1 MTKNIVGMVVAVLAF
16 LSLGQATTASA
27 QTLEAIREQQEQTQE
42 EIDSLQKEVNTVLE
56 EVSVLS
62 TELAELDV
70 EIEEKL
76 EEIGH
81 TEAEVS
87 TQEEIVEAR
96 MEQARQRLQSLQ
108 TNESTQNIVLTILE
122 SESLSDLFNRALII
136 MRLTDAGNHQ
146 LELAEEEVQVLIT
159 LQEELE
165 TAQQELEERRVL
177 AASQKEVF
185 DGKVSELQA
194 LIRDNQSQLTELIE
208 REAVEEARIEEA
220 RRVAREEAARAAAQ
234 KEEEERAARA
244 AARAEAEQQ
253 TEVSVSSSD
262 SSSAQAAEQTA
273 SNSTSSNSNSAAVSS
288 SSNNSNSDSSSNSS
302 PAPAPAP
309 AKPEVSSGRTLRV
322 QATGYSTKQPN
333 LSTHTATG
341 IDLRINPRVI
351 AVDPSVIPLGS
362 MVEVEGMGV
371 YIAGDTGGAI
381 RGNIIDIH
389 FQTVGEALSW
399 GRRSVTIRV
408 LN

>member
-1 MTKNIVGMVVAVLAF
+1 MKKNIVGMVVVVLAF
-16 LSLGQATTASA
+16 LSLGQTTTASA

-62 TELAELDV
+62 SELAELDV

-76 EEIGH
+76 EEIGQ
-81 TEAEVS
+81 TESEVAA
-87 TQEEIVEAR
+87 QEEIVEAR
-96 MEQARQRLQSLQ
+96 MEQAKQRLQSLQ
-108 TNESTQNIVLTILE
+108 LNESTQNIVLTILE
-122 SESLSDLFNRALII
+122 SESLSDLFNRALVI

-146 LELAEEEVQVLIT
+146 LELAEEEVQVLVA

-165 TAQQELEERRVL
+165 TAQQELEERREL

-262 SSSAQAAEQTA
+262 NSSAQAAEQT
-273 SNSTSSNSNSAAVSS
+273 SSNSSSSNSSSAANSS
-288 SSNNSNSDSSSNSS
+288 SSNNSSSNSNS
-302 PAPAPAP
+302 NSSSAPAPAP

-408 LN
+408 LD

>member
-1 MTKNIVGMVVAVLAF
+1 MKKNIVGMVVAVLAF

-27 QTLEAIREQQEQTQE
+27 QTLEVIREQQEQTQE

-76 EEIGH
+76 EEIGQ
-81 TEAEVS
+81 TESEVS
-87 TQEEIVEAR
+87 TQEKIVEAR
-96 MEQARQRLQSLQ
+96 MEQAKQRLQSLQ
-108 TNESTQNIVLTILE
+108 LNESTQNIVLTILD

-165 TAQQELEERRVL
+165 TAQKELEERREL
-177 AASQKEVF
+177 ATSQKEVF
-185 DGKVSELQA
+185 DGKISELQS
-194 LIRDNQSQLTELIE
+194 LIKDNQSQLTELIE

-273 SNSTSSNSNSAAVSS
+273 SNSTSSNSS
-288 SSNNSNSDSSSNSS
+288 SSNNSSSNVNSNSS
-302 PAPAPAP
+302 TAPAPAP

-408 LN
+408 LD

>member
-1 MTKNIVGMVVAVLAF
+1 MKKNIVGMVVAVLAF

-108 TNESTQNIVLTILE
+108 INESTQNIVLTILE

-165 TAQQELEERRVL
+165 AAQQELEERREL
-177 AASQKEVF
+177 ATSQKEVF
-185 DGKVSELQA
+185 DGKVSELQS

-208 REAVEEARIEEA
+208 RGAVEEARIEEA

-273 SNSTSSNSNSAAVSS
+273 SNSSSSNSSSAASSGSSNNSSSNSNSNSS
-288 SSNNSNSDSSSNSS
+288 ST
-302 PAPAPAP
+302 PAPAP

-408 LN
+408 LD

>member
-1 MTKNIVGMVVAVLAF
+1 MKKNIVGMVVAVLAF
-16 LSLGQATTASA
+16 LSLGQTTTASA

-62 TELAELDV
+62 SELAELDV

-76 EEIGH
+76 EEIGQ
-81 TEAEVS
+81 TESEVAA
-87 TQEEIVEAR
+87 QEEIVEAR
-96 MEQARQRLQSLQ
+96 MEQAKQRLQSLQ
-108 TNESTQNIVLTILE
+108 LNESTQNIVLTILE
-122 SESLSDLFNRALII
+122 SESLSDLFNRALVI

-146 LELAEEEVQVLIT
+146 LELAEEEVQVLVA

-165 TAQQELEERRVL
+165 TAQQELEERREL

-262 SSSAQAAEQTA
+262 NSSAQAAEQT
-273 SNSTSSNSNSAAVSS
+273 SSNSSSSNSSSAANSS
-288 SSNNSNSDSSSNSS
+288 SSNNSSSNSNS
-302 PAPAPAP
+302 NSSSAPAPAP

-408 LN
+408 LD

>member
-1 MTKNIVGMVVAVLAF
+1 MKKNIVGMVVAVLAF

-27 QTLEAIREQQEQTQE
+27 QTLEVIREQQEQTQE

-76 EEIGH
+76 EEIGQ
-81 TEAEVS
+81 TESEVS
-87 TQEEIVEAR
+87 TQEKIVEAR
-96 MEQARQRLQSLQ
+96 MEQAKQRLQSLQ
-108 TNESTQNIVLTILE
+108 LNESTQNIVLTILD
-122 SESLSDLFNRALII
+122 SDSLSDLFNRALII

-165 TAQQELEERRVL
+165 TAQKELEERREL

-185 DGKVSELQA
+185 DGKISELQS
-194 LIRDNQSQLTELIE
+194 LIKDNQSQLTELIE

>member
-87 TQEEIVEAR
+87 AQEEIVEAR

-108 TNESTQNIVLTILE
+108 LNKSTQNIVLTILE

-220 RRVAREEAARAAAQ
+220 RRVAREEAARAAA
-234 KEEEERAARA
+234 
-244 AARAEAEQQ
+244 RAEAEQQ

-273 SNSTSSNSNSAAVSS
+273 SNSSSSKSSSASGSS

-302 PAPAPAP
+302 PAPAP

-322 QATGYSTKQPN
+322 QATGYSTAQPN

-408 LN
+408 LD

>member
-76 EEIGH
+76 EEIGQ
-81 TEAEVS
+81 TESEVS
-87 TQEEIVEAR
+87 AQEEIVEAR
-96 MEQARQRLQSLQ
+96 MEQAKQRLQSLQ
-108 TNESTQNIVLTILE
+108 LNESTQNIVLTILE

-273 SNSTSSNSNSAAVSS
+273 SNSSSSKSSSASGSS

-322 QATGYSTKQPN
+322 QATGYSTAQPN

-371 YIAGDTGGAI
+371 YIAGDPGGAI

-408 LN
+408 LD

>member
-76 EEIGH
+76 EEIVH

-108 TNESTQNIVLTILE
+108 INESTQNVVLTILE

-194 LIRDNQSQLTELIE
+194 LIQRL
-208 REAVEEARIEEA
+208 
-220 RRVAREEAARAAAQ
+220 
-234 KEEEERAARA
+234 
-244 AARAEAEQQ
+244 
-253 TEVSVSSSD
+253 SVSAD
-262 SSSAQAAEQTA
+262 
-273 SNSTSSNSNSAAVSS
+273 
-288 SSNNSNSDSSSNSS
+288 
-302 PAPAPAP
+302 
-309 AKPEVSSGRTLRV
+309 
-322 QATGYSTKQPN
+322 
-333 LSTHTATG
+333 
-341 IDLRINPRVI
+341 
-351 AVDPSVIPLGS
+351 
-362 MVEVEGMGV
+362 
-371 YIAGDTGGAI
+371 
-381 RGNIIDIH
+381 
-389 FQTVGEALSW
+389 
-399 GRRSVTIRV
+399 
-408 LN
+408 

>member
-76 EEIGH
+76 EEIGQ
-81 TEAEVS
+81 TESEVS
-87 TQEEIVEAR
+87 AQEEIVEAR

-108 TNESTQNIVLTILE
+108 LNKSTQNIVLTILE

-220 RRVAREEAARAAAQ
+220 RRVAREEAARAAA
-234 KEEEERAARA
+234 
-244 AARAEAEQQ
+244 RAEAEQQ

-273 SNSTSSNSNSAAVSS
+273 SNSSSSKSSSASGSS

-302 PAPAPAP
+302 PAPAP

-322 QATGYSTKQPN
+322 QATGYSTAQPN

-408 LN
+408 LD

>member
-76 EEIGH
+76 EEIGQ
-81 TEAEVS
+81 TESEVS
-87 TQEEIVEAR
+87 AQEEIVEAR

-108 TNESTQNIVLTILE
+108 LNKSTQNIVLTILE

-165 TAQQELEERRVL
+165 AAQQELEERREL

-185 DGKVSELQA
+185 DGKVSELQS

-208 REAVEEARIEEA
+208 RGAAEEARIEEA

-234 KEEEERAARA
+234 KEEEERATRA

-273 SNSTSSNSNSAAVSS
+273 SNSSSSKSSSAAGSS
-288 SSNNSNSDSSSNSS
+288 SSYNSNSDSSSNSS

-408 LN
+408 LD